1 MSTFKFENY
10 YLDIDKVSKLDDKEE
25 KQRIHNYYIDMLTSS
40 SDQREEMAK
49 SLFHTLYNNGYLKE
63 VRDEKLKQVLS

>member
-1 MSTFKFENY
+1 MFKVDNY
-10 YLDIDKVSKLDDKEE
+10 YLDVDKVSKLEDKEE
-25 KQRIHNYYIDMLTSS
+25 RQRIHNYYIDMLASS
-40 SDQREEMAK
+40 SDKRDEMAK